1 MEMTTFFNFDEV
13 FRDFGFDS
21 EFIRSI
27 QRQFAEFEEMIKSGK
42 LQGKWDV
49 KKIDE
54 PGRKGYIIQGRFF
67 SDQPIEPFEPFEPLG
82 PWRRRPVP
90 RRLFKAPKEALN
102 EIREPLT
109 DVFEDD
115 KTVKIYVEL
124 PGEERD
130 DIQLNVTEG
139 RVEVKAKKF
148 YKGIEIPTE
157 NIDVEKTSSKYKN
170 GVLEVTIQKKEKPR
184 EKDTRKIKIE

>member
-1 MEMTTFFNFDEV
+1 MEMTTFFNFDEM
-13 FRDFGFDS
+13 FKDFGLDS

-27 QRQFAEFEEMIKSGK
+27 QKQFAEFEEMIKSGK
-42 LQGKWDV
+42 LQGKWDI

-67 SDQPIEPFEPFEPLG
+67 SDQPIEPFVPFEPLG

-130 DIQLNVTEG
+130 DIQLNVTES

-170 GVLEVTIQKKEKPR
+170 GVLEVTIPKKEKPK
-184 EKDTRKIKIE
+184 EKDARKIKID

>member
-13 FRDFGFDS
+13 FKDFGFDS

-90 RRLFKAPKEALN
+90 RRLFKAPKEALK

-170 GVLEVTIQKKEKPR
+170 GVLEVTIQKKEEPR
-184 EKDTRKIKIE
+184 EKDTRKIKID